1 MGRNVW
7 DLLGNSCLL
16 YTALRYGCYGNWASF
31 FFSQQRVPYENIE
44 LTEDN
49 NYSRNDYYIDP
60 PDSDS
65 AIPLMRADGYD
76 RLVYLRTLDS
86 STRFGFKF
94 FRIIL
99 KNGHPGKLHST
110 FFPLKS

>member
-7 DLLGNSCLL
+7 DLLCNSCLL

-60 PDSDS
+60 RDSDS

-76 RLVYLRTLDS
+76 RLVRENV
-86 STRFGFKF
+86 RFEY
-94 FRIIL
+94 
-99 KNGHPGKLHST
+99 
-110 FFPLKS
+110 

>member
-1 MGRNVW
+1 MLW
-7 DLLGNSCLL
+7 KLGV
-16 YTALRYGCYGNWASF
+16 F

-76 RLVYLRTLDS
+76 WLVRENV
-86 STRFGFKF
+86 GFEY
-94 FRIIL
+94 
-99 KNGHPGKLHST
+99 
-110 FFPLKS
+110 

>member
-16 YTALRYGCYGNWASF
+16 YTALRYGCYGNWA
-31 FFSQQRVPYENIE
+31 YENIE

-65 AIPLMRADGYD
+65 DIPLMRADGYD
-76 RLVYLRTLDS
+76 RLVRENV
-86 STRFGFKF
+86 RFEYE
-94 FRIIL
+94 IWL
-99 KNGHPGKLHST
+99 
-110 FFPLKS
+110 

>member
-1 MGRNVW
+1 MLW
-7 DLLGNSCLL
+7 KLGV
-16 YTALRYGCYGNWASF
+16 F

-49 NYSRNDYYIDP
+49 CYIDP

-76 RLVYLRTLDS
+76 RLVRENV
-86 STRFGFKF
+86 RFEY
-94 FRIIL
+94 
-99 KNGHPGKLHST
+99 
-110 FFPLKS
+110 

>member
-1 MGRNVW
+1 MLW
-7 DLLGNSCLL
+7 KLGV
-16 YTALRYGCYGNWASF
+16 F

-49 NYSRNDYYIDP
+49 CYIDNCYIDP

-76 RLVYLRTLDS
+76 RLVRENV
-86 STRFGFKF
+86 RFEY
-94 FRIIL
+94 
-99 KNGHPGKLHST
+99 
-110 FFPLKS
+110 